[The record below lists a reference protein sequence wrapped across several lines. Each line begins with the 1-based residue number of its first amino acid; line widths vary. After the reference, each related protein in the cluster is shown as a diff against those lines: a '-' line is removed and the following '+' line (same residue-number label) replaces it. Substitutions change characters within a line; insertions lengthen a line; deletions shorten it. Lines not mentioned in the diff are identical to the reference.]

1 MIQHP
6 APLSDENELPNLLV
20 HRSKRQCKTSH
31 GNRKLAPESK
41 STGTFHGAMQT
52 PHGAL
57 VHSHTVS
64 QLSLNSLESSKSLGA
79 RDSKFNPSISDES
92 SDCIDSERCHK
103 AFPLKAAPLK
113 RWRAAA
119 KIQSYLAKW
128 RKHKGRSMSD
138 PNPQVGVFRVA
149 VSEPSK
155 QTWIQHWPEEPD
167 APTKEDLDELTELE
181 SLLTKH
187 HGTIAASCTFVM
199 NCIKNIPGSSAEYIM
214 TKRDLTIALKLMAR
228 KEATEQVLHQKQE
241 NSFPDCDRLEQMF
254 DRLLKLFRRRDC
266 DISKNE
272 FVRFP
277 ELLSREKVLQER
289 VADYNGDVLIG
300 SRLLNRFNSI
310 RSSEDALE
318 VFQKTVVALE
328 LEPCRTT
335 NILYQ
340 ISSASGGASG
350 LTSVISNITRIA
362 QQFGG
367 PNQGVRLNV
376 LLASW
381 TLCAALAKQVIALG
395 VPTPLGAPVCTP
407 DSSKNKSKLKSPT
420 FKLRIGNRD
429 FHKQLPSKF
438 GKKYKVKVDPSPE
451 ASREDQIQKHEGE
464 CKMAFWQAL
473 PTGEILWNLS
483 CGAEVLNN
491 EEFKTLVS
499 TAWGLFD
506 AFDAVACLLGPVG
519 LGRMRP
525 KLDALLT
532 VNLEPHV
539 LGKDPEHARSQ
550 LQNAGVVLQQIASMC
565 QADPRLAR
573 IAGLFGASLLADRIC
588 STANASV
595 NFADGAV
602 GSAAAQ
608 VNRSAAAV
616 TEELWE
622 HVDELLGG
630 RKVECCLSSGQY
642 KIVHAT
648 PAAANPLAEWHQN
661 ITAQVLAK
669 ATVKGD
675 GAGPS
680 LRPSSEDPHCL
691 SKALAGYSNLQDF

>member
-1 MIQHP
+1 
-6 APLSDENELPNLLV
+6 
-20 HRSKRQCKTSH
+20 
-31 GNRKLAPESK
+31 
-41 STGTFHGAMQT
+41 
-52 PHGAL
+52 
-57 VHSHTVS
+57 
-64 QLSLNSLESSKSLGA
+64 
-79 RDSKFNPSISDES
+79 
-92 SDCIDSERCHK
+92 
-103 AFPLKAAPLK
+103 
-113 RWRAAA
+113 
-119 KIQSYLAKW
+119 
-128 RKHKGRSMSD
+128 
-138 PNPQVGVFRVA
+138 
-149 VSEPSK
+149 
-155 QTWIQHWPEEPD
+155 
-167 APTKEDLDELTELE
+167 
-181 SLLTKH
+181 
-187 HGTIAASCTFVM
+187 
-199 NCIKNIPGSSAEYIM
+199 M

-228 KEATEQVLHQKQE
+228 KEATEQVLHQKQQ

-266 DISKNE
+266 DINKTE

-289 VADYNGDVLIG
+289 VADDNGDVLIG

-328 LEPCRTT
+328 LEPARTT

-340 ISSASGGASG
+340 ISSASGGVSG
-350 LTSVISNITRIA
+350 LTSAISNITRIA

-381 TLCAALAKQVIALG
+381 TLCAALTKQVVALG
-395 VPTPLGAPVCTP
+395 VPAALGAPVCTP

-420 FKLRIGNRD
+420 FKL
-429 FHKQLPSKF
+429 PSKF
-438 GKKYKVKVDPSPE
+438 GKKYKVKVDASPQ
-451 ASREDQIQKHEGE
+451 ASREDQNQKLEGE

-608 VNRSAAAV
+608 VNRSAATV

-669 ATVKGD
+669 ATVRGD

-680 LRPSSEDPHCL
+680 MRPSSEDPHCL
-691 SKALAGYSNLQDF
+691 NPMSKALTGYSNLQGF